1 MADTTLLNALS
12 PRSSAGLKTEPGAQ
26 RDGSADPFS
35 SVLNTVHQSKSIKQD
50 EMRRDLPQR
59 SAQAESTKTESRAA
73 QSQPSNEVSGAQK
86 AEGGSSTRLKDN
98 AGAESAANDDESNV
112 TLTDEQRE
120 ALESLPKEQQDEL
133 KALAPERMADILQM
147 MVAQQQSFSAMA
159 PEVDAILADL
169 SDADLE
175 RLQDVLNDLARVFGS
190 EGSIEDKLSQAQQII
205 DEQLNDS
212 PLAGILTQ
220 QLGDIVASAETD
232 TGKSGAEALVQWLAG
247 AQLAVAQKSSAQH
260 QNKPLAT
267 SFTGS
272 SADIASANASGA
284 DNLVKLT
291 PAEQAPEGLDL
302 ALESGK
308 LLEAAKVAD
317 AGKFNEVAK
326 LHNLFSARGNEE
338 GVISTTNASAL
349 LTSAQKLAASS
360 EQAPVLQSQLGTR
373 FGTGAWGDAVGQKIL
388 WMAKQNITTAELR
401 LDPPDLGPMQVRVS
415 VQNDQAQITFTSQ
428 QTVVREALD
437 QSAFRLREMLAE
449 QGMTQVDVNVSGQ
462 GQQGS
467 ENGSTGAEGGS
478 ESALASGDDDSAE
491 PSVVNTS
498 VVRLIDQY
506 A

>member
-12 PRSSAGLKTEPGAQ
+12 PRPSAGLKTEPGNQ

-35 SVLNTVHQSKSIKQD
+35 SVLNTVHQSKSSKQG
-50 EMRRDLPQR
+50 EIRRDLPQR
-59 SAQAESTKTESRAA
+59 NAQTESTRNDRKAA
-73 QSQPSNEVSGAQK
+73 QSQPSSEASGAQK
-86 AEGGSSTRLKDN
+86 LDGGSGAPSNDK
-98 AGAESAANDDESNV
+98 AGAAPAANDDESGIP
-112 TLTDEQRE
+112 LTDEQRE
-120 ALESLPKEQQDEL
+120 AFESLPQEQQDEL

-147 MVAQQQSFSAMA
+147 MVAQQQSSSAMA

-175 RLQDVLNDLARVFGS
+175 RLQGILNDLARVFGA
-190 EGSIEDKLSQAQQII
+190 EGSLEDKLSQAQQII
-205 DEQLNDS
+205 DEQLNGS

-220 QLGDIVASAETD
+220 QLGDIVASSD
-232 TGKSGAEALVQWLAG
+232 KSGAEALAQWLAG
-247 AQLAVAQKSSAQH
+247 AQLVVAQQSSAQH

-267 SFTGS
+267 STSFTGS
-272 SADIASANASGA
+272 SADIASGA

-291 PAEQAPEGLDL
+291 TIEQTPEGLDL

-317 AGKFNEVAK
+317 TGKFSEVAK

-437 QSAFRLREMLAE
+437 QNAFRLREMLAE

-462 GQQGS
+462 GQQGG
-467 ENGSTGAEGGS
+467 ENGSREAEGGS
-478 ESALASGDDDSAE
+478 EPALASADIEEPGE
-491 PSVVNTS
+491 PSVLNSS